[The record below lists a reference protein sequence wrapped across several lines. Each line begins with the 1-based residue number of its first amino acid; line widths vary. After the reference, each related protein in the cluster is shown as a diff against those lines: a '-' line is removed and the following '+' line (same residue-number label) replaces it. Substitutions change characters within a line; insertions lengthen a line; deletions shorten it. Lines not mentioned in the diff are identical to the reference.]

1 LMVEWS
7 REQLPSYSIL
17 RIDFEGMI
25 PIATCLSNEK
35 KVKKEGILFL
45 TLALYP

>member
-1 LMVEWS
+1 MVEWS
-7 REQLPSYSIL
+7 REQLLSYSIP

-25 PIATCLSNEK
+25 PNSSLREK
-35 KVKKEGILFL
+35 RKECKKGGVLFL